1 MKTANLTK
9 ALIVLSLAALISS
22 CTKDENVNK
31 TAIRFQSTNQTATSA
46 IQKSALANGVILESF
61 KINIS
66 EIEIEFDE
74 NDPMFAT
81 DSIATDYELKG
92 PFEIDLMKDGKTLGE
107 TIVKNVNLPLAAYD
121 EIEFEFDKNKNAD
134 SEMYGKTV
142 IITGTIDGIPF
153 TFWSD
158 EEMELEIE
166 FDELVTLEDAS
177 SALLTV
183 SFDLNALFNPALG
196 GIDITS
202 AKDGNEDGKIEI
214 NPRDPDGNKEL
225 AKKIY
230 KKLEQIIEAF
240 EDKYDN

>member
-1 MKTANLTK
+1 MKTVV
-9 ALIVLSLAALISS
+9 ILSLLAIFSS
-22 CTKDENVNK
+22 CSKDDDEVKNK
-31 TAIRFQSTNQTATSA
+31 TAIKFQATYPTS
-46 IQKSALANGVILESF
+46 KSADLKSTLVDGIALESF

-121 EIEFEFDKNKNAD
+121 EIEFEFDKNNNKG
-134 SEMYGKTV
+134 SEMYGKSV
-142 IITGTIDGIPF
+142 IITGSIDGKPF

-225 AKKIY
+225 AKRIY

>member
-107 TIVKNVNLPLAAYD
+107 TIVKNVNLPLAA
-121 EIEFEFDKNKNAD
+121 
-134 SEMYGKTV
+134 
-142 IITGTIDGIPF
+142 
-153 TFWSD
+153 
-158 EEMELEIE
+158 
-166 FDELVTLEDAS
+166 
-177 SALLTV
+177 
-183 SFDLNALFNPALG
+183 
-196 GIDITS
+196 
-202 AKDGNEDGKIEI
+202 
-214 NPRDPDGNKEL
+214 
-225 AKKIY
+225 
-230 KKLEQIIEAF
+230 
-240 EDKYDN
+240 